1 MTEQFNGISVV
12 TRPIREN
19 RYDRSFCVVAER
31 LIDLVAYREF
41 GSREFGSHGESSTH
55 RLCAG

>member
-12 TRPIREN
+12 TRSIREN
-19 RYDRSFCVVAER
+19 CHDRSFGVVAER

-41 GSREFGSHGESSTH
+41 GTHGESSAH

>member
-19 RYDRSFCVVAER
+19 RYDRSFCVIAER
-31 LIDLVAYREF
+31 LIDLVTY
-41 GSREFGSHGESSTH
+41 REFGSHGESSAH
-55 RLCAG
+55 RLCAW

>member
-31 LIDLVAYREF
+31 LIDLVTYREF
-41 GSREFGSHGESSTH
+41 GSREFGS
-55 RLCAG
+55 